1 MHFTEIRVMKRK
13 NLGNYEHK
21 EVGVT
26 LALGEKDCENNAYLR
41 ADKFLDQ
48 ALSDNM
54 PSTVE
59 EAPAEKKEE
68 KKAPAKKK
76 AAKKA
81 AKKVT
86 KKKEEAPVVE
96 ITFDDIQS
104 KMREVAKFY
113 KSAEKVKALMSEI
126 TGKASLKDMDQEDF
140 QKLMKKAEEIL
151 SE

>member
-1 MHFTEIRVMKRK
+1 MKRK

-76 AAKKA
+76 TAKKA
-81 AKKVT
+81 A

-96 ITFDDIQS
+96 ITFDEIQS

-140 QKLMKKAEEIL
+140 QKLMKKAEEVL

>member
-76 AAKKA
+76 TAKKA
-81 AKKVT
+81 A

-140 QKLMKKAEEIL
+140 QKLMKKAEEVL